1 MDVMVHA
8 DNGLSVTGG
17 AIMLGAQATEQAM
30 HIMRHGARQQEESEQ
45 RRTPCCGNAAED
57 DGRRLDDG
65 NPSCTPMQTMHLH
78 TLEQDAEQDKV
89 WMLIT
94 MVTMATCARV

>member
-1 MDVMVHA
+1 
-8 DNGLSVTGG
+8 
-17 AIMLGAQATEQAM
+17 
-30 HIMRHGARQQEESEQ
+30 
-45 RRTPCCGNAAED
+45 
-57 DGRRLDDG
+57 
-65 NPSCTPMQTMHLH
+65 MQTMHLH